1 MLKSIECESRLRSAA
16 AFSLS
21 ELTLALGVAAFCLI
35 AVFGLVPVGVQ
46 TNRNATSQTT
56 ATNILSSVVSD
67 IRASPK
73 GSTGTTKYRIRRTKG
88 QNSWVCF
95 DRQGQPD
102 GPALGGL
109 TAPPCRSSTSRYRL
123 YVKIYP
129 TTTQPPPLAPYCA
142 NYAALKLVWPAAA
155 DPLSATVTPSG
166 SVEMVTSFF
175 DQ

>member
-1 MLKSIECESRLRSAA
+1 MKLRCRSIAG
-16 AFSLS
+16 FSLV
-21 ELTLALGVAAFCLI
+21 EVTLALGIASFCLI

-73 GSTGTTKYRIRRTKG
+73 GSSATAKYGIRRAKG
-88 QNSWVCF
+88 SLTTVCF
-95 DRQGQPD
+95 DGQGQPD
-102 GPALGGL
+102 GAGQIGNVN
-109 TAPPCRSSTSRYRL
+109 CRAGNWRYRL

-129 TTTQPPPLAPYCA
+129 TATLPGNLAPYCA
-142 NYAALKLVWPAAA
+142 NYVVLKLVWPAAA
-155 DPLSATVTPSG
+155 DPLTATPSG
-166 SVEMVTSFF
+166 SVETSTSFS

>member
-1 MLKSIECESRLRSAA
+1 MKKRFTA
-16 AFSLS
+16 AFSLV

-56 ATNILSSVVSD
+56 ATNILSSVISD

-73 GSTGTTKYRIRRTKG
+73 GSSSTAKYKIRRSKSNITT
-88 QNSWVCF
+88 VCF
-95 DRQGQPD
+95 DGQGQPNT
-102 GPALGGL
+102 GSVLIGNQSCPAAGNW
-109 TAPPCRSSTSRYRL
+109 RYRL

-129 TTTQPPPLAPYCA
+129 PATLPSTFIPYCA
-142 NYAALKLVWPAAA
+142 NYVDLKLVWPAAA
-155 DPLSATVTPSG
+155 DPLSTTVTPSG
-166 SVEMVTSFF
+166 SVETATSFF

>member
-1 MLKSIECESRLRSAA
+1 MKFVCHRARG
-16 AFSLS
+16 FSLV

-56 ATNILSSVVSD
+56 ATNILSGVIAD

-73 GSTGTTKYRIRRTKG
+73 GSSTTAKYKIRRSKS
-88 QNSWVCF
+88 NSTTVCF
-95 DRQGQPD
+95 DGQGQPD
-102 GPALGGL
+102 PLGGQIGNV
-109 TAPPCRSSTSRYRL
+109 PCRTGNWRYRL

-129 TTTQPPPLAPYCA
+129 TATLTNQNLIPYCA
-142 NYAALKLVWPAAA
+142 NYADLKLVWPAAA
-155 DPLSATVTPSG
+155 DPLTATPSG
-166 SVEMVTSFF
+166 SVETATSFS